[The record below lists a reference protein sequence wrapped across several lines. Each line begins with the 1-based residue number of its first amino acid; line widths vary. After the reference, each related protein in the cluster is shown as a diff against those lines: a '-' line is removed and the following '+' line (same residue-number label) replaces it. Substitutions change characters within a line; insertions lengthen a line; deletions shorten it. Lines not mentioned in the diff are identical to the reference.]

1 MMHNRVSA
9 RGAITLL
16 MTSVLLAVTLMISL
30 AMMKTVFYQV
40 KRAQNELKQRQLH
53 WRAEGAVECAVAMVG
68 QYEDELEATFA
79 ANPVLD
85 FELCANQMRLDKVAI
100 EQRSSQTYQ
109 VYAVDNY
116 FQLSRYYAYPL
127 DVTDPEFA
135 AEFYWLA
142 GGWTVE

>member
-1 MMHNRVSA
+1 MNNRMSA

-16 MTSVLLAVTLMISL
+16 MTSALLAVTLMTSL
-30 AMMKTVFYQV
+30 AMMKTVFYQF

-53 WRAEGAVECAVAMVG
+53 WRAEGAVECAVALVG
-68 QYEDELEATFA
+68 QYEHELEAKFA

-85 FELCANQMRLDKVAI
+85 FEHCANQMRLDEVAI
-100 EQRSSQTYQ
+100 EQRSPKTYR
-109 VYAVDNY
+109 VYAVDSH
-116 FQLSRYYAYPL
+116 FQLSRYYAYPR
-127 DVTDPEFA
+127 DVTDPDFS